1 MTRKL
6 RFVIGLATLICLTF
20 SAYLTH
26 SHDTFLPHH
35 REDLRQEEARLTVVF
50 ITAGFV
56 VLLGV
61 IFYMVLRNEKRQ
73 SEQTR
78 ESEHDRLAGAANEA
92 AHIGRATLL
101 EGGTTEATILA
112 TLAAYAERL
121 EFVWNPDSVLVV
133 GNAIRCQIGG
143 DVVVV
148 RVFRQA
154 DIDKIEVKASREE
167 VTAGSVL
174 DVVADG
180 GGAVSHAGG

>member
-1 MTRKL
+1 MTKKL
-6 RFVIGLATLICLTF
+6 CFAVGLATLVCLTL
-20 SAYLTH
+20 SAYFAH
-26 SHDTFLPHH
+26 SHDAFYPHH
-35 REDLRQEEARLTVVF
+35 REDLRKEEARLTVVF

-56 VLLGV
+56 ILLGA
-61 IFYMVLRNEKRQ
+61 IFYMVLRNEKRE
-73 SEQTR
+73 SERTH

-92 AHIGRATLL
+92 AHVGRTTLL
-101 EGGTTEATILA
+101 EGETAEATILA
-112 TLAAYAERL
+112 ALAAYAKRL

-154 DIDKIEVKASREE
+154 DTDKIEVKASRDE

-174 DVVADG
+174 EVVPDN
-180 GGAVSHAGG
+180 

>member
-1 MTRKL
+1 MTKKL
-6 RFVIGLATLICLTF
+6 CFTIGLATLFCLTL
-20 SAYLTH
+20 SCYLAH
-26 SHDTFLPHH
+26 SHDSLLPHH
-35 REDLRQEEARLTVVF
+35 REDLHKEEARLTVVF

-56 VLLGV
+56 ILLGA

-73 SEQTR
+73 SERTH

-92 AHIGRATLL
+92 AHVGRATLL

-112 TLAAYAERL
+112 ALAAYARRL
-121 EFVWNPDSVLVV
+121 EFVWNSDSVLVV

-148 RVFRQA
+148 RIFNQA
-154 DIDKIEVKASREE
+154 DTDKIEVKASRDE

-174 DVVADG
+174 EVV
-180 GGAVSHAGG
+180 SNE